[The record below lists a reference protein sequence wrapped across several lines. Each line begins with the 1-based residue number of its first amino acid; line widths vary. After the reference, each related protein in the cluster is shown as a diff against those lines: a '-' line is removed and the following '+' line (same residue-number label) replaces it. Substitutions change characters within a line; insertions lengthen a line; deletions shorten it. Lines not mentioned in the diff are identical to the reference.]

1 MTLTELRYLV
11 ALAREWHFGRAAAA
25 CFVSQPTLS
34 IAIRRL
40 EEELGATLF
49 ERRNNDIQ
57 LTPLGAQLT
66 ERAQR
71 VLNEAAALREMARQG
86 GDPLTG
92 PLRLGAIFTVG
103 PYLLPQLITRL
114 RKLAPRMPLLIQEN
128 YTARLADLLVQGDLD
143 VIIVALPFHLSGT
156 VVASLYEEPFVVA
169 VPRAHP
175 LAAQKT
181 ITGAQLQNGSP
192 LMLGSGH
199 CLRDQIL
206 EQLPALNRKP
216 RSEMEARQWEGG
228 SLETLRQMVASGSG
242 ISVFPITAAP
252 SEHPR
257 GQPRDALVSYVPF
270 APPAPRR
277 EVVLVWRDSYT
288 RPRAIE
294 AVRQAIAACDLP
306 GVRRLP
312 PEAERG
318 LQVRPRA
325 IGKNREKLSK
335 K

>member
-11 ALAREWHFGRAAAA
+11 ALARERHFGRAAAA

-34 IAIRRL
+34 VAIRRL

-57 LTPLGAQLT
+57 PTPLGARLT
-66 ERAQR
+66 DRAQR
-71 VLNEAAALREMARQG
+71 VLNEAAELMTLAKQA
-86 GDPLTG
+86 GDPLIG
-92 PLRLGAIFTVG
+92 SLRLGAIFTVG
-103 PYLLPQLITRL
+103 PYLLPQLIIRL
-114 RKLAPRMPLLIQEN
+114 RKLAPQMPLLIQEN
-128 YTARLADLLVQGDLD
+128 YTARLADLLVQGELD
-143 VIIVALPFHLSGT
+143 VIIVALPFHLAGT
-156 VVASLYEEPFVVA
+156 IMAPLYEEPFVVV

-175 LAAQKT
+175 LAAHKA

-206 EQLPALNRKP
+206 EQLPALNREP
-216 RSEMEARQWEGG
+216 RSEMETRQWEGG

-242 ISVFPITAAP
+242 ISVFPSTAVPA
-252 SEHPR
+252 EHPR
-257 GQPRDALVSYVPF
+257 GYSGGALVSYVPF
-270 APPAPRR
+270 APPVPRR

-294 AVRQAIAACDLP
+294 VLRQAIAACDLP
-306 GVRRLP
+306 GARRLP
-312 PEAERG
+312 PEPA
-318 LQVRPRA
+318 RA
-325 IGKNREKLSK
+325 IGKNRKKLSK